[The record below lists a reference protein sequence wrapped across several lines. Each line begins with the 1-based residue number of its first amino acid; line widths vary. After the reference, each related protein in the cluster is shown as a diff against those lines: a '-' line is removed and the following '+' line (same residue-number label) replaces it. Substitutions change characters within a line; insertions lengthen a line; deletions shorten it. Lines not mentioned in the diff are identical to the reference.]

1 VGACAAACADGCLA
15 VCRSRESLRGRWPR
29 SLPRRPTHRHDPEK
43 LKAARQLY
51 DARQHTI
58 AEIAATLGVSRAS
71 IYRSLNDTAAGP
83 R

>member
-1 VGACAAACADGCLA
+1 M
-15 VCRSRESLRGRWPR
+15 
-29 SLPRRPTHRHDPEK
+29 TPEK

-71 IYRSLNDTAAGP
+71 IYRSLNDTVADH

>member
-1 VGACAAACADGCLA
+1 VPAGAAAAD
-15 VCRSRESLRGRWPR
+15 
-29 SLPRRPTHRHDPEK
+29 PTVMTPEK

-51 DARQHTI
+51 DPRQHTI

-83 R
+83 A